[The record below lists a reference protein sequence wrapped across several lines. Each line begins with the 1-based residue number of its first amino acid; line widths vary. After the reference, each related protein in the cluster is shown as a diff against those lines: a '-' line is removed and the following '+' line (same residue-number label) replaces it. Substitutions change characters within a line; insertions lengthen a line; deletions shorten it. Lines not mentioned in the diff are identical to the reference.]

1 MGQVYTTLD
10 RLQRDGLVRH
20 RLVSQ
25 AERPDKKVYE
35 LTEPGREELLGW
47 IRTPTVPD
55 LDLRNETYMKLMVSR
70 MVRAGEPRKVIARE
84 RRASMDQLSE
94 IEGARK
100 QARTDGEDL
109 GTRLLLDLA
118 ALRLDA
124 FLKWLDGCEKA
135 LESEEARS

>member
-10 RLQRDGLVRH
+10 RLHRDGLVRPH
-20 RLVSQ
+20 LVSQ

-35 LTEPGREELLGW
+35 LTDLGRQELLGW
-47 IRTPTVPD
+47 IGTPTVPD

-70 MVRAGEPRKVIARE
+70 MVPGGAPMKVIAQE
-84 RRASMDQLSE
+84 RRASMDRLSE

-100 QARTDGEDL
+100 QARADSEDL
-109 GTRLLLDLA
+109 GTQLLLDLA

-124 FLKWLDGCEKA
+124 FLKWLDQC
-135 LESEEARS
+135 EEALDRERGKP